1 MINNEQ
7 NNKKTTEGTKILQ
20 NYKLSDNIDE
30 DILVDDN
37 TKIDDGKII
46 KDIVIEK
53 LMADLIKEKQD
64 KENTVIFSVSLTKI
78 EYELWE
84 KQGGEKWLKKILLE
98 QKQ

>member
-46 KDIVIEK
+46 KDIS
-53 LMADLIKEKQD
+53 DL
-64 KENTVIFSVSLTKI
+64 KENDTITTRFKKGTVTSSIKSI
-78 EYELWE
+78 N
-84 KQGGEKWLKKILLE
+84 
-98 QKQ
+98 